1 MILEIKKLGFQRTLQ
16 FRGEEHM
23 DNIDAT
29 IESIKQVVDR
39 LNELIEEMENN
50 LEEKLPEVPC

>member
-1 MILEIKKLGFQRTLQ
+1 MILEIKELGFQRNLQ

-23 DNIDAT
+23 NDIDAT

-39 LNELIEEMENN
+39 LNELIEEMKKN

>member
-1 MILEIKKLGFQRTLQ
+1 
-16 FRGEEHM
+16 M

-39 LNELIEEMENN
+39 LNELIEEMKKN

>member
-1 MILEIKKLGFQRTLQ
+1 
-16 FRGEEHM
+16 M

>member
-1 MILEIKKLGFQRTLQ
+1 MN
-16 FRGEEHM
+16 
-23 DNIDAT
+23 DIDAT